1 MIFSHPEYET
11 KKLVVTGEEGDEV
24 NQKIYMSKLI
34 KLFDFELEIFD
45 KETSNPLVVDIT
57 LINQNNG
64 DKKLMG
70 NDSKFTTQFELG
82 EKYTLS
88 LDAEGYDNKIV
99 EIRYNKIA
107 KEDDKI
113 NISELALV
121 FFSIKSS
128 FDCKHKE

>member
-1 MIFSHPEYET
+1 
-11 KKLVVTGEEGDEV
+11 
-24 NQKIYMSKLI
+24 MSKLI

-64 DKKLMG
+64 DKKLLG

-88 LDAEGYDNKIV
+88 LDAGRDMT
-99 EIRYNKIA
+99 
-107 KEDDKI
+107 
-113 NISELALV
+113 
-121 FFSIKSS
+121 IKL
-128 FDCKHKE
+128 

>member
-1 MIFSHPEYET
+1 
-11 KKLVVTGEEGDEV
+11 
-24 NQKIYMSKLI
+24 MSKLI

-64 DKKLMG
+64 DKKLLG

-99 EIRYNKIA
+99 EIRFN
-107 KEDDKI
+107 
-113 NISELALV
+113 NIGTLS
-121 FFSIKSS
+121 
-128 FDCKHKE
+128 